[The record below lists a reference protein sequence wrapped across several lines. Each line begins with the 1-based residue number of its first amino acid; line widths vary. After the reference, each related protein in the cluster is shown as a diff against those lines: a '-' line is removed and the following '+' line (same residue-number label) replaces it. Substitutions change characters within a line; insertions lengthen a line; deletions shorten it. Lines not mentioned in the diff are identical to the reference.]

1 MKPNNDPV
9 EKPIMAGGPSAK
21 SKIKSLVD
29 RDKHRFYYNNYDNLD
44 NRDIKV
50 EIF

>member
-1 MKPNNDPV
+1 MT
-9 EKPIMAGGPSAK
+9 GAK

-50 EIF
+50 EIYEAPDRRRFMD